1 MDILTKIKEKCMS
14 NKYNGAVFIANNE
27 QVLLHDYF
35 GYKNIEDKKPFEI
48 NNKFRIGSITK
59 QFTAC
64 AILLLVQKGLC
75 KLSDAIGKY
84 IKDTPYTEEVT
95 IHHLLSNSSGIPN
108 FPIDENYD
116 DYLNKSNFH
125 ELMIKHVVFKQD
137 LHFKPGSQFEY
148 SSSGYLLLTY
158 IIEQISGMNY
168 ENFLKEKIFIPL
180 QMYQSGFCHKE
191 QQDPAFVSLY
201 DVKDDHIVEA
211 QKIDMKIAS
220 GGGGL
225 YSSIGDLYIWQKGLL
240 KHLVLNEALTEKMFS
255 IQTPITKTGGYG
267 YGVIVDTLTNRDQS
281 FEMIYHPGNG
291 PGVFAQNNIINR
303 KYHLIMLS
311 NINDKN
317 RFRKTY
323 NEILDLIINEL

>member
-1 MDILTKIKEKCMS
+1 MHIGSKIKEICIS
-14 NKYNGAVFIANNE
+14 NDYNGAVFVADREEILFHE
-27 QVLLHDYF
+27 YF
-35 GYKNIEDKKPFEI
+35 GYKNIENKKPFEI

-75 KLSDAIGKY
+75 KLSDAIDKY
-84 IKDTPYTEEVT
+84 IDDVPYTETIT

-108 FPIDENYD
+108 FPIDQNYD
-116 DYLNKSNFH
+116 DFLKKSNFH
-125 ELMIKHVVFKQD
+125 ELMIRYVIFKNE

-158 IIEQISGMNY
+158 IIEEISGMTY
-168 ENFLKEKIFIPL
+168 EEFLKKHIFKPL
-180 QMYQSGFCHKE
+180 QMNQSGFCHHE
-191 QQDPAFVSLY
+191 HLDPAFVSLY
-201 DVKDDHIVEA
+201 DMKDEKIVEA

-225 YSSIGDLYIWQKGLL
+225 FSSISDLYTWQKALL
-240 KHLVLNEALTEKMFS
+240 NHHVLNQELIEQMIS

-267 YGVIVDTLTNRDQS
+267 YGVIVDHLIEHDQPY
-281 FEMIYHPGNG
+281 EMIYHPGNG
-291 PGVFAQNNIINR
+291 PGVFAQNTIINR

-311 NINDKN
+311 NINDKTI
-317 RFRKTY
+317 FRKTY
-323 NEILDLIINEL
+323 NKVLDIIINEF